1 VQTIKIKAMSKI
13 DKKKARIKEQIEFL
27 ENEVKNSLTKKD
39 SNTKEIDV
47 GKYQR
52 RIKDLQSELSKLK

>member
-1 VQTIKIKAMSKI
+1 MSKI
-13 DKKKARIKEQIEFL
+13 DKKKTRIKEQIEFL

-39 SNTKEIDV
+39 SNSTEIDI